1 MNAIIDIN
9 LHNQVSIIIV
19 SIIVMLLVNA
29 SLINL
34 RNNINYY
41 Q

>member
-1 MNAIIDIN
+1 MNAIIDVN
-9 LHNQVSIIIV
+9 LHNQV

-29 SLINL
+29 SLVNL
-34 RNNINYY
+34 RNSINYH